1 MQGGEWM
8 PMAGRVCLICGKQGW
23 EVLLLLSGQSLFYSL
38 QKTQAIEVFWQIF
51 LMGLFQTV
59 KYVQCEIF
67 QLPFP

>member
-1 MQGGEWM
+1 M
-8 PMAGRVCLICGKQGW
+8 PMAGRVCLICGKQSW

-38 QKTQAIEVFWQIF
+38 REKQAIEVFWQIF